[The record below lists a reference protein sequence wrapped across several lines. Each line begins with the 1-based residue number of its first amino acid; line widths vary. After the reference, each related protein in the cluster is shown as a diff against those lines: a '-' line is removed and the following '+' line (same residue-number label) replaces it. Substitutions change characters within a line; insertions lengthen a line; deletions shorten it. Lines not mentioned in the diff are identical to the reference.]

1 MKGQVMITMLY
12 IMVVGILVTTGA
24 AFALISNTQAATTYE
39 AGTLA
44 QTVAESGLENAL
56 LRLIRDPSY
65 AGETFVITSGQSATV
80 SVSTASGIVVT
91 SSGSAG
97 NAVRQVQAEIHYNDG
112 ILIIDSWK
120 ELP

>member
-1 MKGQVMITMLY
+1 MITMLY

-65 AGETFVITSGQSATV
+65 AGETFVIVSGQSATV
-80 SVSTASGIVVT
+80 TVSTASGIVVT
-91 SSGSAG
+91 SSGSVG

-112 ILIIDSWK
+112 ILTIDSWK